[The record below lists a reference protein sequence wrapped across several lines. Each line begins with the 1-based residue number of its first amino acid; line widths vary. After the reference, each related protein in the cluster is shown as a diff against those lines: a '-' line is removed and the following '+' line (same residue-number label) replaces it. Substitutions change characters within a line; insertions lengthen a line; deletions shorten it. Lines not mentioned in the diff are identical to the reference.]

1 MIVVK
6 VIDANTARIASR
18 AEANRNFGNVSFQ
31 SRSDWRTFDRA
42 KHIAKCLNEEYKD
55 EGRVYIATDAG
66 SSVSPRYDVIEA
78 PYVGDEV
85 SYSFNGDSYPC
96 GTIASIS
103 KTLKKITT
111 TTGMSFYRRGES
123 GSWVSNG
130 TWTLI
135 PSHIYEQNPSF

>member
-1 MIVVK
+1 MITVK

-18 AEANRNFGNVSFQ
+18 AEANRSRENASFQ
-31 SRSDWRTFDRA
+31 SRCDWKTFDRA

-135 PSHIYEQNPSF
+135 PGHIYEQNPSF